1 MLCPVICFNN
11 SEGGLFW
18 KGKEQGTG
26 QLPNQGYITTVILK
40 KYPPRGKKK
49 TKLHRTIQ
57 GADNQLKELN
67 ITSVFPLLILSHRFW

>member
-1 MLCPVICFNN
+1 MILCPVICFNN

-40 KYPPRGKKK
+40 KYPPRGKQKQNY
-49 TKLHRTIQ
+49 RTIQ

-67 ITSVFPLLILSHRFW
+67 ITPVFLLLILSHRFW